1 MSNYVSYY
9 GCNVLRCNLF
19 FVFFCIFS
27 SSFSPPPPTLPPL
40 PKLLRGKEWIWGNTA
55 MWERKKI
62 KKKKIIRIII
72 VIIIPGMFCIF
83 FSLSCRGFREEDGVV
98 GGREGGV
105 WRTEIKTGLVGR
117 QRRVEDGR
125 MYVQAFK
132 VPVGLIAVKRN
143 QDDESSPRQR
153 TRSAAPTSYP
163 SCHPETLSVFLANPP
178 DLYFTILCVIL
189 LFKLSTSSS
198 FSWS

>member
-1 MSNYVSYY
+1 MQPVF
-9 GCNVLRCNLF
+9 C
-19 FVFFCIFS
+19 FFCIFS

-40 PKLLRGKEWIWGNTA
+40 PKLLRGKEWIWGNTV

-105 WRTEIKTGLVGR
+105 WRTEIKMGLVGR

-132 VPVGLIAVKRN
+132 VPVGLIGVKRN
-143 QDDESSPRQR
+143 QAASMMKALRGSEPGLQCPLR
-153 TRSAAPTSYP
+153 THRVTRRP
-163 SCHPETLSVFLANPP
+163 SLRFWLTLLVF
-178 DLYFTILCVIL
+178 IL
-189 LFKLSTSSS
+189 LCCVCDFAL
-198 FSWS
+198 

>member
-1 MSNYVSYY
+1 MNMGKYR
-9 GCNVLRCNLF
+9 NVRAQ
-19 FVFFCIFS
+19 
-27 SSFSPPPPTLPPL
+27 
-40 PKLLRGKEWIWGNTA
+40 KD
-55 MWERKKI
+55 

-83 FSLSCRGFREEDGVV
+83 FSLSCRGFREQDGVV

-132 VPVGLIAVKRN
+132 VPVGLIGVKRN
-143 QDDESSPRQR
+143 QAASMMKALRGSEPGLQHPLR
-153 TRSAAPTSYP
+153 THRVTRRP
-163 SCHPETLSVFLANPP
+163 S
-178 DLYFTILCVIL
+178 LCFWLTPLIFIL
-189 LFKLSTSSS
+189 LFCVCDFAL
-198 FSWS
+198 